1 MLKRWGKQAVPAIDL
16 LGGRVVRLRQGRY
29 DRATVYSDDPV
40 AVAERLSGAGA
51 TRLHVVD
58 LDAARDGLRPPEH
71 GRILARIAALPG
83 VRVQLGGGI
92 RTKADVAAAL
102 ETGAWRVIVGTLAAE
117 DPATAGR
124 LARETGRVVAAVDCR
139 DGSVRVR
146 GWEADS
152 GADPRELVRRLVE
165 AGVRDVAVTAIDRDG
180 TGAGP
185 DVRLIGRLRSEVPG
199 ELIAAG
205 GVYAPVDVTAAV
217 GAGADAVVV
226 GRALYE
232 DGQFRVA

>member
-16 LGGRVVRLRQGRY
+16 LDGCVVRLRQGRY
-29 DRATVYSDDPV
+29 DRPTSYSDDPV
-40 AVAERLSGAGA
+40 AVAERLSEAGA

-58 LDAARDGLRPPEH
+58 LDAARAGARPPAH
-71 GRILARIAALPG
+71 ARILARIAALPG
-83 VRVQLGGGI
+83 VRLQLGGGI
-92 RTKADVAAAL
+92 RTGDDVAAAI
-102 ETGAWRVIVGTLAAE
+102 ETGAWRVVVGTLAAQ

-124 LARETGRVVAAVDCR
+124 LARDTGRVVAAVDCR
-139 DGSVRVR
+139 EGTVRVR

-152 GADPRELVRRLVE
+152 GADPRELVERLVD
-165 AGVRDVAVTAIDRDG
+165 AGVRDVAVTAIERDG

-185 DVRLIGRLRSEVPG
+185 DVGLIGRLRSAVPG

-205 GVYAPVDVTAAV
+205 GVYAAADVTAAL

-232 DGQFRVA
+232 DERFHVA

>member
-83 VRVQLGGGI
+83 VRLQLGGGI
-92 RTKADVAAAL
+92 RTEADVAAAL
-102 ETGAWRVIVGTLAAE
+102 EAGAWRVIVGTLAAE

-185 DVRLIGRLRSEVPG
+185 DVGLIGRLRSEVPG

>member
-83 VRVQLGGGI
+83 VRLQLGGGI
-92 RTKADVAAAL
+92 RTEADVAAAL

-185 DVRLIGRLRSEVPG
+185 DVGLIGRLRSEVPG

>member
-1 MLKRWGKQAVPAIDL
+1 MLKRWGKYAVPAIDL
-16 LGGRVVRLRQGRY
+16 LGGRAVRLDQGRY
-29 DRATVYSDDPV
+29 DRVTVYADDPV
-40 AVAERLSGAGA
+40 AVAEALVAAGA
-51 TRLHVVD
+51 RRLHVVD
-58 LDAARDGLRPPEH
+58 LDAARDGARPRAH
-71 GRILARIAALPG
+71 ARIVAQIAALPG
-83 VRVQLGGGI
+83 VRLQLGGGI
-92 RTKADVAAAL
+92 RTEGDFAAAL
-102 ETGAWRVIVGTLAAE
+102 ESGAWRILVGTLAAE
-117 DPATAGR
+117 APEAAGR

-146 GWEADS
+146 GWADDS
-152 GADPRELVRRLVE
+152 GADPLALVE
-165 AGVRDVAVTAIDRDG
+165 RLAAAGVRDVAVTAIERDG

-185 DVRLIGRLRSEVPG
+185 DVRLIGRLRSVVPG

-232 DGQFRVA
+232 KGQFRVA

>member
-71 GRILARIAALPG
+71 GRILVRIAALPG
-83 VRVQLGGGI
+83 VRLQLGGGI
-92 RTKADVAAAL
+92 RTEADVAAAL

-117 DPATAGR
+117 DPTTVGR

-152 GADPRELVRRLVE
+152 GADPRELVRRLAE

-185 DVRLIGRLRSEVPG
+185 DVGLIGRLRSEVPG

-205 GVYAPVDVTAAV
+205 GVHAPVDVITAV

>member
-16 LGGRVVRLRQGRY
+16 LGGRVVRLHQGRY
-29 DRATVYSDDPV
+29 DHATVYADDPV
-40 AVAERLSGAGA
+40 AVAEQLVATGAR
-51 TRLHVVD
+51 RLHVVD
-58 LDAARDGLRPPEH
+58 LDAARDGARSPAH
-71 GRILARIAALPG
+71 RDIIARIAAIPG
-83 VRVQLGGGI
+83 VRLQLGGGI
-92 RTKADVAAAL
+92 RTEADVAAAV
-102 ETGAWRVIVGTLAAE
+102 EVGAWRVIVGTLASD
-117 DPATAGR
+117 DPPVAGR
-124 LARETGRVVAAVDCR
+124 MARETGRLVAAVDCR

-146 GWEADS
+146 GWKEDS
-152 GADPRELVRRLVE
+152 GADPLELVQRLVE
-165 AGVRDVAVTAIDRDG
+165 CGVRDIAVTAVDRDG

-185 DVRLIGRLRSEVPG
+185 DAGLIGRLRPAVPG

-232 DGQFRVA
+232 EGRFRVA

>member
-1 MLKRWGKQAVPAIDL
+1 MLKRWGIPAVPAIDL
-16 LGGRVVRLRQGRY
+16 LGGRVVRLHQGRY
-29 DRATVYSDDPV
+29 DRPTVYSDDPV
-40 AVAERLSGAGA
+40 AVAERLRAAGA

-58 LDAARDGLRPPEH
+58 LDAARAGVRPPAH
-71 GRILARIAALPG
+71 ARLLARIAALAG
-83 VRVQLGGGI
+83 VRLQLGGGI
-92 RTKADVAAAL
+92 RTEADVARAL
-102 ETGAWRVIVGTLAAE
+102 ETGAWRVVVGTLAAE
-117 DPATAGR
+117 DPAATGR

-139 DGSVRVR
+139 GGSVHVR

-152 GADPRELVRRLVE
+152 GADPSELVGRLVE
-165 AGVRDVAVTAIDRDG
+165 AGVRDVAVTAIERDG

-185 DVRLIGRLRSEVPG
+185 DVELIARLRPGVPG

-205 GVYAPVDVTAAV
+205 GVHAPVDVTAAV

-232 DGQFRVA
+232 DGQLGIA

>member
-16 LGGRVVRLRQGRY
+16 LGGRVVRLHQGRY
-29 DRATVYSDDPV
+29 DRATVYADDPV
-40 AVAERLSGAGA
+40 ALAERLVAAGA
-51 TRLHVVD
+51 RRIHVVD
-58 LDAARDGLRPPEH
+58 LDAARDGARPAAH
-71 GRILARIAALPG
+71 RDIIARIAALPG
-83 VRVQLGGGI
+83 VRLQLGGGI
-92 RTKADVAAAL
+92 RTEADVAAAV
-102 ETGAWRVIVGTLAAE
+102 EAGAWRVIVGTLASD
-117 DPATAGR
+117 DPPAAGR
-124 LARETGRVVAAVDCR
+124 IARKTGRLVAAVDCR

-152 GADPRELVRRLVE
+152 GTDPLELVQRLVE
-165 AGVRDVAVTAIDRDG
+165 CGVRDVAVTAIDRDG

-185 DVRLIGRLRSEVPG
+185 DAGLIGRLRPAVPG

-232 DGQFRVA
+232 EGRFRVA

>member
-1 MLKRWGKQAVPAIDL
+1 MLKRWGNEAVPAIDL

-40 AVAERLSGAGA
+40 AVAERLSAAGA

-83 VRVQLGGGI
+83 VRLQLGGGI
-92 RTKADVAAAL
+92 RSEADVAAAL

-185 DVRLIGRLRSEVPG
+185 DVGLIGRLRPEVPG

-205 GVYAPVDVTAAV
+205 GVYAPADVTAAV

>member
-83 VRVQLGGGI
+83 VRLQVGGGI

-185 DVRLIGRLRSEVPG
+185 DVGLIGRLRSEVPG

>member
-1 MLKRWGKQAVPAIDL
+1 MPAIDL
-16 LGGRVVRLRQGRY
+16 LGARVVRLRQGRY
-29 DRATVYSDDPV
+29 DRATVYADDPV
-40 AVAERLSGAGA
+40 AVAEALVAAGA
-51 TRLHVVD
+51 RRLHVVD
-58 LDAARDGLRPPEH
+58 LDAARDGARPRAH
-71 GRILARIAALPG
+71 ARILEQIASLPG
-83 VRVQLGGGI
+83 VRLQVGGGI
-92 RTKADVAAAL
+92 RTEGDVAAAL
-102 ETGAWRVIVGTLAAE
+102 ETGAWRVLAGTLAAQAPE
-117 DPATAGR
+117 TAGR

-146 GWEADS
+146 GWADDS
-152 GADPRELVRRLVE
+152 GADPLALVE
-165 AGVRDVAVTAIDRDG
+165 RLAAAGVRDVAATAIERDG

-185 DVRLIGRLRSEVPG
+185 DVRLIGRLRAAVPG

-232 DGQFRVA
+232 EGQFRVA

>member
-1 MLKRWGKQAVPAIDL
+1 MLKRWGKRAVPAIDL
-16 LGGRVVRLRQGRY
+16 LGGRVVRLHQGRY
-29 DRATVYSDDPV
+29 DQATVYADDPV
-40 AVAERLSGAGA
+40 AVAERLVAAGA
-51 TRLHVVD
+51 RRLHVVD
-58 LDAARDGLRPPEH
+58 LDAARDGAWPAAHR
-71 GRILARIAALPG
+71 GIIARIAALPG
-83 VRVQLGGGI
+83 VRLQLGGGI
-92 RTKADVAAAL
+92 RSEADIAAAV
-102 ETGAWRVIVGTLAAE
+102 EAGAWRVIVGTLASD
-117 DPATAGR
+117 DPAAAGR
-124 LARETGRVVAAVDCR
+124 IARETGRVVAAVDCR

-152 GADPRELVRRLVE
+152 GADPLELVQRLVDC
-165 AGVRDVAVTAIDRDG
+165 GVRDVAVTAIDRDG

-185 DVRLIGRLRSEVPG
+185 DANLIGRLRPAVPG

-232 DGQFRVA
+232 EGGFSVA

>member
-1 MLKRWGKQAVPAIDL
+1 MPAIDL
-16 LGGRVVRLRQGRY
+16 LGGRVVRLHQGRY
-29 DRATVYSDDPV
+29 DRKTIYADDPV
-40 AVAERLSGAGA
+40 AVAEELAAAGA
-51 TRLHVVD
+51 RRLHVVD
-58 LDAARDGLRPPEH
+58 LDAARDGVRPSAH
-71 GRILARIAALPG
+71 ARILERIAALPG
-83 VRVQLGGGI
+83 VRLQLGGGI
-92 RTKADVAAAL
+92 RTEGDVAAAL
-102 ETGAWRVIVGTLAAE
+102 ETGAWRVLVGTLAAE
-117 DPATAGR
+117 APETAGR

-146 GWEADS
+146 GWADDS
-152 GADPRELVRRLVE
+152 GADPLALVERLVA
-165 AGVRDVAVTAIDRDG
+165 AGVRDVAVTAIERDG

-185 DVRLIGRLRSEVPG
+185 DVRLIGRLRPAVPG

-232 DGQFRVA
+232 EGRFRVA

>member
-1 MLKRWGKQAVPAIDL
+1 MLKRWGNQAVPAIDL
-16 LGGRVVRLRQGRY
+16 LGGRVVRLHQGRY
-29 DRATVYSDDPV
+29 DRPTVYSGDPV
-40 AVAERLSGAGA
+40 AVAERLSDAGA

-58 LDAARDGLRPPEH
+58 LDAARDGARPRAH
-71 GRILARIAALPG
+71 AGILARIAALPG
-83 VRVQLGGGI
+83 VRLQLGGGI
-92 RTKADVAAAL
+92 RTETDVAAAL
-102 ETGAWRVIVGTLAAE
+102 ETGAWRVVVGTLAAE
-117 DPATAGR
+117 DPGAAGR

-152 GADPRELVRRLVE
+152 GVDPLELVDRLVA
-165 AGVRDVAVTAIDRDG
+165 AGVRDVAVTAIERDG

-185 DVRLIGRLRSEVPG
+185 DIGLIGRLRPAVPG

-205 GVYAPVDVTAAV
+205 GVHAPVDVRAAV
-217 GAGADAVVV
+217 CAGADAVVV

-232 DGQFRVA
+232 DGQFNVA

>member
-16 LGGRVVRLRQGRY
+16 LGGRVVRLHQGRY
-29 DRATVYSDDPV
+29 DRVTVYADDPV
-40 AVAERLSGAGA
+40 AVAEGLVSAGA
-51 TRLHVVD
+51 SRLHVVD
-58 LDAARDGLRPPEH
+58 LDAARDGARPPAHSE
-71 GRILARIAALPG
+71 IISRIAALPG

-92 RTKADVAAAL
+92 RSEADVAAAL
-102 ETGAWRVIVGTLAAE
+102 ETGAWRVVVGTLAADQPE
-117 DPATAGR
+117 TTGR
-124 LARETGRVVAAVDCR
+124 LAGETGRLVAAIDCR

-146 GWEADS
+146 GWAADS
-152 GADPRELVRRLVE
+152 GADPLELVRRLVD

-185 DVRLIGRLRSEVPG
+185 DASLIGRLRPAVPG

-232 DGQFRVA
+232 EGRFRVA

>member
-1 MLKRWGKQAVPAIDL
+1 MLKRWGKRAVPAIDL
-16 LGGRVVRLRQGRY
+16 LGGRVVRLHRGRY
-29 DRATVYSDDPV
+29 DQATVYADDPV
-40 AVAERLSGAGA
+40 AVAEQLVGAGA
-51 TRLHVVD
+51 RRLHVVD
-58 LDAARDGLRPPEH
+58 LDAARDGARPAAH
-71 GRILARIAALPG
+71 RSIIGRIAALPG
-83 VRVQLGGGI
+83 VRLQLGGGI
-92 RTKADVAAAL
+92 RSEADVAAAV
-102 ETGAWRVIVGTLAAE
+102 EAGAWRVIVGTLASD
-117 DPATAGR
+117 DPAAAGR
-124 LARETGRVVAAVDCR
+124 IARETGRVVAAVDCR

-152 GADPRELVRRLVE
+152 GADPLELVQRLVDC
-165 AGVRDVAVTAIDRDG
+165 GVRDVAVTAIDRDG

-185 DVRLIGRLRSEVPG
+185 DANLIGRLRPAVPG

-232 DGQFRVA
+232 EGWFPIA

>member
-1 MLKRWGKQAVPAIDL
+1 MLKRWGNQAVPAIDL
-16 LGGRVVRLRQGRY
+16 LGGRVVRLHQGRY
-29 DRATVYSDDPV
+29 DRPTVYSGDPV
-40 AVAERLSGAGA
+40 AVAEGLSAAGA

-58 LDAARDGLRPPEH
+58 LDAARDGARPPAH
-71 GRILARIAALPG
+71 ARILARIAALPG
-83 VRVQLGGGI
+83 VRLQLGGGI
-92 RTKADVAAAL
+92 RTEADVAAAI
-102 ETGAWRVIVGTLAAE
+102 ETGAWRVVVGTLAAE
-117 DPATAGR
+117 DPAAAGR

-139 DGSVRVR
+139 GGSVRVR

-152 GADPRELVRRLVE
+152 GADPQELVDRLVA
-165 AGVRDVAVTAIDRDG
+165 AGVRDVAVTAIERDG

-185 DVRLIGRLRSEVPG
+185 DVELIGRLRPAVPG

-205 GVYAPVDVTAAV
+205 GVHAPADVTAAV

-232 DGQFRVA
+232 DEQFRIA

>member
-16 LGGRVVRLRQGRY
+16 LGGRVVRLHQGRY
-29 DRATVYSDDPV
+29 DRATVYADDPV
-40 AVAERLSGAGA
+40 ALAERLVAAGA
-51 TRLHVVD
+51 RRIHVVD
-58 LDAARDGLRPPEH
+58 LDAARDGARPAAH
-71 GRILARIAALPG
+71 RDIIARIAALPG
-83 VRVQLGGGI
+83 VRIQLGGGI
-92 RTKADVAAAL
+92 RTEADVAAAV
-102 ETGAWRVIVGTLAAE
+102 EAGAWRVIVGTLASD
-117 DPATAGR
+117 DPPAAGR
-124 LARETGRVVAAVDCR
+124 IARQTGRLVAAVDCR

-152 GADPRELVRRLVE
+152 GTDPLELVQRLVE
-165 AGVRDVAVTAIDRDG
+165 CGVRDVAVTAIDRDG
-180 TGAGP
+180 VGAGP
-185 DVRLIGRLRSEVPG
+185 DAGLIGRLRPAVPG

-232 DGQFRVA
+232 EGRFRVA